1 MRNAILVVEDD
12 NDLRATL
19 LEVLEGAGLDVIM
32 AANGQEALRALA
44 SERATSLILLDL
56 KMPVMDGLEFRRRQL
71 ENPRLA
77 SVPVVL
83 VSGDSR
89 GQSEA
94 DRFGFACSVKKPF
107 GVTELLAIVRR
118 YCGEL

>member
-19 LEVLEGAGLDVIM
+19 LEVLEGAGFDVIM

-44 SERATSLILLDL
+44 SERTTSLILLDL

-94 DRFGFACSVKKPF
+94 GRLGFACSVKKPF
-107 GVTELLAIVRR
+107 GVTDLLATVRR
-118 YCGEL
+118 YCGGG